1 MFAIHE
7 MEDCCANK
15 RRVGY
20 ILVPEN
26 YTFLARVLFR
36 GYIRREYTCV
46 EGRNLEEK
54 GISREFVLTKL
65 GGEVESVRE
74 RFGHLA
80 ALFFSSIDFYLYFIF
95 IIGMICIIPL
105 FTSTI
110 RVHIF

>member
-74 RFGHLA
+74 RFESILQHY
-80 ALFFSSIDFYLYFIF
+80 FFLRSIF
-95 IIGMICIIPL
+95 IYIL
-105 FTSTI
+105 FLSLE
-110 RVHIF
+110 

>member
-1 MFAIHE
+1 

-26 YTFLARVLFR
+26 YTFLARILFR
-36 GYIRREYTCV
+36 GYIGREYTCV

-54 GISREFVLTKL
+54 GISRGEFVLAKL

-80 ALFFSSIDFYLYFIF
+80 ALFFSSIDFLFIF
-95 IIGMICIIPL
+95 Y
-105 FTSTI
+105 FY
-110 RVHIF
+110 R